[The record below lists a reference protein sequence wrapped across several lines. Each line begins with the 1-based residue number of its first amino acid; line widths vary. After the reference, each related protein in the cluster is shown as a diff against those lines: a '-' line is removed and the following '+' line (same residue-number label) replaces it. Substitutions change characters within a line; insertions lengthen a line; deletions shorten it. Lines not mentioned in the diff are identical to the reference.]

1 MLMVCQLP
9 LQTRHTD
16 NLSVRSVLTKVIV
29 YAGIAV
35 LATEVLPIMFDLLGW
50 GTRSW
55 VEL

>member
-9 LQTRHTD
+9 LPTRHTD
-16 NLSVRSVLTKVIV
+16 NLFVRSVLTKVIV